1 MESIL
6 EAEEALMRFGCVVV
20 VVISRCIEYKRIEQS
35 EFLLLVGRSRG
46 LNLRPSLLS
55 ALAAVVDQ
63 IAVVLAADKERERVN
78 E

>member
-35 EFLLLVGRSRG
+35 EFLLLVGRQSWFE
-46 LNLRPSLLS
+46 S
-55 ALAAVVDQ
+55 ATVTAVGFGCSSGSDSGGVGS
-63 IAVVLAADKERERVN
+63 
-78 E
+78 